1 MKLDLNFN
9 ETIEQ
14 VKSQVNEFESDD
26 DQTGNFMENTEKTF
40 HQKSNQYQSSN
51 PNVYSSPNQALLFKL
66 SIWSINSM

>member
-26 DQTGNFMENTEKTF
+26 DQTGNFMENIEKTF

-51 PNVYSSPNQALLFKL
+51 PNVYS
-66 SIWSINSM
+66 